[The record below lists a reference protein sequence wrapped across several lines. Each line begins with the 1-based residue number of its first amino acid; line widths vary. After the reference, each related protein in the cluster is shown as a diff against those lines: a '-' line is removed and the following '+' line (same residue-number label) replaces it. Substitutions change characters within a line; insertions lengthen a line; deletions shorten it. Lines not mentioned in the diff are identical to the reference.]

1 MCPLSGA
8 FSFYVPYMNDMTSS
22 NIPDGISFADLQDLA
37 RDAQPESQAHKCD
50 GPYAGMNES
59 QFREGIDKMLAELHA
74 EYAHPMAAKYILMET
89 LQALMIWHTRRGEA
103 EFEDNDSKSGICW
116 LRDAG
121 ILQAAMQ
128 NVHNVSLPDDWMN
141 E

>member
-8 FSFYVPYMNDMTSS
+8 FFFYVPHMNHMTSS
-22 NIPDGISFADLQDLA
+22 NIPDGISFADLQNLA
-37 RDAQPESQAHKCD
+37 RDAQPEGGSKKCD
-50 GPYAGMNES
+50 GPYNGMSED
-59 QFREGIDKMLAELHA
+59 QFRKGIDQMLVELHRKFD
-74 EYAHPMAAKYILMET
+74 HPMAAKYIIMES
-89 LQALMIWHTRRGEA
+89 LQALMLWHTKRGQH
-103 EFEDNDSKSGICW
+103 EFEDGDDQSGVCW

-128 NVHNVSLPDDWMN
+128 NVHNVSLPDDWMV